1 MPFFHSLANKFMLR
15 ATLTNTDFV
24 KALYNNS
31 ILVWGGDVRD
41 LEAWN
46 GTSDLSIQLIMNSNF
61 VFLSF

>member
-1 MPFFHSLANKFMLR
+1 MLR